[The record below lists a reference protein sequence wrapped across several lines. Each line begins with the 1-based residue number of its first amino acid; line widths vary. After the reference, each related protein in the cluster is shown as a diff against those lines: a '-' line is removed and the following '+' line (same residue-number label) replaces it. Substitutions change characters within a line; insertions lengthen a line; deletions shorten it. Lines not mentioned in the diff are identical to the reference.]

1 MTAARLLNCPA
12 CGGALEVKA
21 AGYSV
26 SVACR
31 YCGALL
37 DVANPDVKLITEYH
51 EAFEDLPLPLGSRG
65 ELFDVEWEI
74 IGALKRSDADT
85 GWHEFLLFNPY
96 AGYRW
101 LVRSSDGWQYGSML
115 VDQPV
120 DTGRTEYDD
129 DEEAD
134 QPICEWRDREFVRD
148 YEPQQTSTDRV
159 VGEFYWR
166 VEVGD
171 TVSATT
177 YSCGDEVLSVEASRD
192 EVNWT
197 QLVPLDG
204 DDVMN
209 AFTPPGEPKRK
220 APGQFGKKAKAQKR
234 AKGSSSSYGQRVFG
248 GDADR
253 GPNDLPMM
261 LFVATVAA
269 ILILAIMVGFG
280 MGSAFFQSTTTVV
293 VDAPEKTVTLGTLT
307 ASRPH
312 QFVTI
317 TMRSSAFDNRWVDI
331 DYSLVDRKTQRS
343 IDAYAVVERYSGY
356 DSDGSWSEGSGSA
369 DTLMAEVPRGTYD
382 IVADISAHQWSQ
394 YSSSYYNGSSSSQ
407 QPAYYEE
414 ITLFMTAKAGGMS
427 WGNYLAFLILLYL
440 VPAFIFFH
448 RYRSSA

>member
-1 MTAARLLNCPA
+1 MTAARLLNCPS
-12 CGGALEVKA
+12 CGGVLEVKA

-65 ELFDVEWEI
+65 ELFGVEWEI

-85 GWHEFLLFNPY
+85 DWYEFLLFNPY

-101 LVRSSDGWQYGSML
+101 LVRGDDGWQYGSML
-115 VDQPV
+115 ADQPV
-120 DTGRTEYDD
+120 DTGRIRYDG
-129 DEEAD
+129 DEEID
-134 QPICEWRDREFVRD
+134 QPICEWRDQDFVRD
-148 YEPQQTSTDRV
+148 YEPQQTTTDRV

-171 TVSATT
+171 TVSACT
-177 YSCGDEVLSVEASRD
+177 YSRGDEVLSVEASHD
-192 EVNWT
+192 EINWT

-204 DDVMN
+204 DDVIS
-209 AFTPPGEPKRK
+209 AFAPQNEPKRK
-220 APGQFGKKAKAQKR
+220 APGQFGRKAKASKR
-234 AKGSSSSYGQRVFG
+234 AKSASSSYGQRVFG
-248 GDADR
+248 GESDMSR
-253 GPNDLPMM
+253 SDLPMM
-261 LFVATVAA
+261 LFIATVAA
-269 ILILAIMVGFG
+269 ILILAVMVGFG
-280 MGSAFFQSTTTVV
+280 MGTAFFQSTTTVA

-307 ASRPH
+307 ASRPY

-331 DYSLVDRKTQRS
+331 DYSLVDRATQRS
-343 IDAYAVVERYSGY
+343 IDAYAVVERYSGS
-356 DSDGSWSEGSGSA
+356 DSDGPWTEGSGDA
-369 DTLMAEVPRGTYD
+369 NTLMAEVPRGTYD

-394 YSSSYYNGSSSSQ
+394 YSSTYYSGTASSQ

-414 ITLFMTAKAGGMS
+414 ITLFMTARAGGMS

-440 VPAFIFFH
+440 IPAFMIFH
-448 RYRSSA
+448 RYQASR